1 MHPSA
6 ERLFSAVLRLRQAQ
20 GVAAIA
26 REVQQSAQ
34 AVKNWESRGVSAEGA
49 LLAQEL
55 LGVSAVWILHGRGP
69 QMVQP
74 VNEAAADATDAAH
87 EVRAP
92 SGTWDGRPRT
102 AAALIDQ
109 LARLLDALPAER
121 GAAAQAALQALAMA
135 PDSARACAAAVRALE
150 PPTNGQSKQN
160 TAAA

>member
-26 REVQQSAQ
+26 REVQQSPQ
-34 AVKNWESRGVSAEGA
+34 VVKNWESRGVSAEGA
-49 LLAQEL
+49 LLVQEL
-55 LGVSAVWILHGRGP
+55 LGVSAVWVLNGRGP
-69 QMVQP
+69 EMVAP
-74 VNEAAADATDAAH
+74 AGEAAH
-87 EVRAP
+87 EVRAQT
-92 SGTWDGRPRT
+92 GTWDGRPRS